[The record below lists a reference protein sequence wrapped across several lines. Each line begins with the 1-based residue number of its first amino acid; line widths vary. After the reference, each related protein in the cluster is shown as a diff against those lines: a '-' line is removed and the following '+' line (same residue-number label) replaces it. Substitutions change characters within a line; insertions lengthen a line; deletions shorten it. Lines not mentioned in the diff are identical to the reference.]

1 MFKSLVVLISVMFFG
16 WVVDIVV
23 RLALPMIKL
32 HSLLLLLILS
42 NVLSNCS
49 FIAAGSNAIILYAFR
64 LFTLP
69 PAIPIQMICKIS
81 SKDYRGAYN
90 SQLNRLLKYL
100 GIEKWRMNSSI
111 DVATIVMPAPSSNP
125 PGIKVVNNYGIAAGR
140 SASISVVRPA
150 NGWPKLG
157 EKTVQQQQRTMR
169 SVSLRDG

>member
-1 MFKSLVVLISVMFFG
+1 MFFPT
-16 WVVDIVV
+16 V
-23 RLALPMIKL
+23 
-32 HSLLLLLILS
+32 HSLLPAPMPSSFMHSGYSLSLLPSLS
-42 NVLSNCS
+42 KGYVK
-49 FIAAGSNAIILYAFR
+49 FIF
-64 LFTLP
+64 
-69 PAIPIQMICKIS
+69 S

-90 SQLNRLLKYL
+90 SQLNRLFKYL

-111 DVATIVMPAPSSNP
+111 DVATIVMPTPSSNP

-150 NGWPKLG
+150 VNGWPKLG